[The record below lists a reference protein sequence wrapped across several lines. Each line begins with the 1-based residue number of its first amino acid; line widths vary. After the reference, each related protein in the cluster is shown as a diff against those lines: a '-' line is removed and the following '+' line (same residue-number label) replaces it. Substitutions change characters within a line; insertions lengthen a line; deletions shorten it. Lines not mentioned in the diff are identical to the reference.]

1 MQSLGINSESIDYEV
16 ALENLGQRLQPFI
29 MALQHEREKAQPSA
43 ALIAYCEAQM
53 AAISNLQED
62 LRVNDHETIA
72 RILNPQDSVFGM
84 RTPQENLLTQQ
95 PENKNVIE
103 AIALTR
109 ERLKK
114 LENAEN
120 RKL

>member
-62 LRVNDHETIA
+62 LRVSDHETIA

-84 RTPQENLLTQQ
+84 RTPQESAR
-95 PENKNVIE
+95 P
-103 AIALTR
+103 
-109 ERLKK
+109 
-114 LENAEN
+114 
-120 RKL
+120 

>member
-16 ALENLGQRLQPFI
+16 ALENLGQRMQPFI
-29 MALQHEREKAQPSA
+29 M
-43 ALIAYCEAQM
+43 LIAYCEAQM

-84 RTPQENLLTQQ
+84 RTPQESAR
-95 PENKNVIE
+95 P
-103 AIALTR
+103 
-109 ERLKK
+109 
-114 LENAEN
+114 
-120 RKL
+120 

>member
-53 AAISNLQED
+53 AAIYNLQED

-84 RTPQENLLTQQ
+84 RTPQESAR
-95 PENKNVIE
+95 P
-103 AIALTR
+103 
-109 ERLKK
+109 
-114 LENAEN
+114 
-120 RKL
+120 

>member
-62 LRVNDHETIA
+62 LRVNGHETIA

-84 RTPQENLLTQQ
+84 RTPQESAR
-95 PENKNVIE
+95 P
-103 AIALTR
+103 
-109 ERLKK
+109 
-114 LENAEN
+114 
-120 RKL
+120 

>member
-53 AAISNLQED
+53 AAISNLHED

-84 RTPQENLLTQQ
+84 RTPQESAR
-95 PENKNVIE
+95 P
-103 AIALTR
+103 
-109 ERLKK
+109 
-114 LENAEN
+114 
-120 RKL
+120 

>member
-53 AAISNLQED
+53 AAISALQED

-84 RTPQENLLTQQ
+84 RTPQESAR
-95 PENKNVIE
+95 P
-103 AIALTR
+103 
-109 ERLKK
+109 
-114 LENAEN
+114 
-120 RKL
+120 

>member
-53 AAISNLQED
+53 AAISDLQED
-62 LRVNDHETIA
+62 LRVSDHETIA

-84 RTPQENLLTQQ
+84 RTPQESAR
-95 PENKNVIE
+95 P
-103 AIALTR
+103 
-109 ERLKK
+109 
-114 LENAEN
+114 
-120 RKL
+120 

>member
-53 AAISNLQED
+53 AAISHLQED

-84 RTPQENLLTQQ
+84 RTPQESAR
-95 PENKNVIE
+95 P
-103 AIALTR
+103 
-109 ERLKK
+109 
-114 LENAEN
+114 
-120 RKL
+120 